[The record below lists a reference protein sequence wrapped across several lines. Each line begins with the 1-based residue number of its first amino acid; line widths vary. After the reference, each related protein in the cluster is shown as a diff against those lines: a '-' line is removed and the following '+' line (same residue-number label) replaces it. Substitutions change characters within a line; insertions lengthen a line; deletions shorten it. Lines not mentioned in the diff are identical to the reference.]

1 MSNPAQDVST
11 SEDRE
16 PAPKTPFIGRF
27 LRLAGGLAGFLI
39 GGPAGA
45 AAGSV
50 IGELAGQVASKGSNM
65 IRSTLE
71 RAFL

>member
-1 MSNPAQDVST
+1 MSNPAQHVPT
-11 SEDRE
+11 SEDQE

-27 LRLAGGLAGFLI
+27 LRFSGGFVGFLV